1 MFLHRLAHA
10 AWATLGTAGCL
21 LASASAADPSAQ
33 TLDMAAFDQL
43 KVLAGS
49 WQGQLATA
57 NDMPVTVEFEVTSN
71 GRAVLE
77 RQFAGTTHE
86 MVTMYYL
93 AYDRLQAT
101 HYCSAGNQPAYKL
114 AQGSTPRDIR
124 MEFAGGTGFDPATD
138 QHADGE
144 RIEVLGPDQ
153 LRVEYQF
160 RKGLDP
166 PTREH
171 LLLTRATAPA
181 PPPVP
186 TPAPTP
192 TP

>member
-21 LASASAADPSAQ
+21 LASTAAADPSAQ

-43 KVLAGS
+43 KVLAGN
-49 WQGQLATA
+49 WQGRLATS
-57 NDMPVTVEFEVTSN
+57 NDMPVTIQFEVTSN

-101 HYCSAGNQPAYKL
+101 HYCSAGNQPAFKL
-114 AQGSTPRDIR
+114 AAGSTPRDIR

-138 QHADGE
+138 QHVDGE

-160 RKGLDP
+160 RKGTDA
-166 PTREH
+166 PTREV
-171 LLLTRATAPA
+171 LLLSRAAAPI
-181 PPPVP
+181 PPAAA
-186 TPAPTP
+186 TPTP